1 MNSKFLKICEQV
13 RRSLIEQNLDPS
25 TGTLPDPSAPPEV
38 DQTQST
44 EQSTPQSSDEQSQL
58 PVATNQEIISA
69 VKSIKNFY
77 AKDGKLDT
85 SDVDLIRNLSDDES
99 DENIKKVITTLN
111 NIFNPTK
118 KIDTNPANVP
128 NSDLEN

>member
-58 PVATNQEIISA
+58 PVATNQEIIST

-77 AKDGKLDT
+77 AKDGKLDP